1 MVDINIIKKYFYI
14 DNSVIIENY
23 PINSNTN
30 LKKNLKITDINLEI
44 YFKKDNIE
52 LEINL
57 RNDCKISKNNKI
69 YYYFEW
75 DIVNSKPNI
84 NNLIIKTDKIYTL
97 YIKNNNKLNDIIFLL
112 EELLNYFTSNNIEKD
127 IKEIYDGIVNDY
139 ISNVLQIFTFI
150 KNNSVEN
157 LVN

>member
-44 YFKKDNIE
+44 YFKKNNIE

>member
-1 MVDINIIKKYFYI
+1 INIIKKYFYI